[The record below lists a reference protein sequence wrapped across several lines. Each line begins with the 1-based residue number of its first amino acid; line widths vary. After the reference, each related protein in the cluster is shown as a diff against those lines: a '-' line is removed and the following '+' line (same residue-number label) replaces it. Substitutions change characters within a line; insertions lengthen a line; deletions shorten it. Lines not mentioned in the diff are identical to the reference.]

1 MKAVV
6 VALCLFFSPAASFVS
21 PALQRAA
28 RETAVK
34 ATAEEKAP
42 GAAIA
47 AAAVGAAL
55 IAAQPMAAGAITS
68 EQRNQLS
75 YEQVKGTGLANRCN
89 DVVGTDS
96 ISIKAGGYQIVDFCL
111 EPKTWQ
117 VEEEVVNKKGDIVKS
132 FVNTKL
138 MTRETYTLDGM
149 SGPVSVA
156 DGKVLFKEEDGIDY
170 APTTIQ
176 LPGGERVPFLF
187 TVKELE
193 AKGSGPDFV
202 PGMSM
207 SGKFKVPSYRT
218 GLFLDPKGRGMT
230 TGYDMAQALAALQT
244 GEEGDSEL
252 ANENDK
258 RFDVFKGNIEMEVAK
273 VNAADGEIGG
283 VFVSTQASDTDL
295 GGKTP
300 KKVLSKG
307 IFFAKIEKI

>member
-21 PALQRAA
+21 PGLQRSA

-89 DVVGTDS
+89 DVVGSDS

-111 EPKTWQ
+111 ELK
-117 VEEEVVNKKGDIVKS
+117 
-132 FVNTKL
+132 
-138 MTRETYTLDGM
+138 TRETYTLDGM

-156 DGKVLFKEEDGIDY
+156 DGKVFFKEEDGIDY

-218 GLFLDPKGRGMT
+218 GLFLDPKGR
-230 TGYDMAQALAALQT
+230 
-244 GEEGDSEL
+244 
-252 ANENDK
+252 
-258 RFDVFKGNIEMEVAK
+258 
-273 VNAADGEIGG
+273 
-283 VFVSTQASDTDL
+283 
-295 GGKTP
+295 
-300 KKVLSKG
+300 
-307 IFFAKIEKI
+307 

>member
-1 MKAVV
+1 M
-6 VALCLFFSPAASFVS
+6 
-21 PALQRAA
+21 
-28 RETAVK
+28 EVK
-34 ATAEEKAP
+34 IKDESA
-42 GAAIA
+42 
-47 AAAVGAAL
+47 
-55 IAAQPMAAGAITS
+55 
-68 EQRNQLS
+68 
-75 YEQVKGTGLANRCN
+75 
-89 DVVGTDS
+89 
-96 ISIKAGGYQIVDFCL
+96 ISIKAGGYEIVDFCL

-156 DGKVLFKEEDGIDY
+156 DGKVLFKEQDGIDY
-170 APTTIQ
+170 APTTVQ

-193 AKGSGPDFV
+193 AKGSGADFV
-202 PGMSM
+202 PGMSI
-207 SGKFKVPSYRT
+207 SGKFTVPSYRT

-230 TGYDMAQALAALQT
+230 TGYDMAQALAGLQT

-258 RFDVFKGNIEMEVAK
+258 KFDVFKGNIEMEVAK
-273 VNAADGEIGG
+273 VNAAEGEIGG
-283 VFVSTQASDTDL
+283 VFVSTQPSDTDL
-295 GGKTP
+295 GGKQP

-307 IFFAKIEKI
+307 IFYAKIQKA